1 MESEM
6 RISVMFND
14 TRISIDVDAFQR
26 VKDVKEVRL
35 VFTILLI
42 LCRPEMPQA
51 APSLMEADTVCGAT
65 SPQQFW
71 CRILVRAYIRKHSGP
86 GPRVGVPEKQITEL
100 YTLLR
105 TYHLI

>member
-35 VFTILLI
+35 VFI
-42 LCRPEMPQA
+42 Q
-51 APSLMEADTVCGAT
+51 
-65 SPQQFW
+65 
-71 CRILVRAYIRKHSGP
+71 Y
-86 GPRVGVPEKQITEL
+86 
-100 YTLLR
+100 Y
-105 TYHLI
+105 